1 MKKLL
6 ILLLIPILLGGCY
19 DYNEL
24 GDLAIVAGIGIDY
37 QDDEFEVT
45 FEILSTKKEGE
56 QGSASSSTY
65 NVSAKGN
72 TVAEA
77 FSKNGYNMDKVP
89 YYDHIKVVVISED
102 VAKEHLK
109 QISELLIRNSK
120 LRNEFYL
127 TIAEN
132 ASAKDIISSSSKE
145 KPVAAQ
151 FIVDLLEHSNDS
163 SNAGYYVPFTKTL
176 RNILT
181 KGEDAIMS
189 TLKLEDDKIILNGM
203 AVFKDFD
210 LKYIYNTNE
219 ASIINL
225 LNNFNVRTVMF
236 EKSCGDKKTVMS
248 IYESDIKI
256 EPNNDYIKISGKLN
270 GRINENNCDYNL
282 KEEKTYQDLQKEF
295 TSVITDEMNKI
306 VNSLQLLESN
316 ALSIGKNYYNKYR
329 KEYFYLW
336 TKQDIKFDLD
346 LKINKKGLIFEVK

>member
-37 QDDEFEVT
+37 KDEEFEVT

-65 NVSAKGN
+65 NVTAKGN

-77 FSKNGYNMDKVP
+77 FSKNGNNMDKVP
-89 YYDHIKVVVISED
+89 YYDHIKVVVISEE
-102 VAKEHLK
+102 VAKDHLK

-127 TIAEN
+127 TIAEGT
-132 ASAKDIISSSSKE
+132 SAKDIISSSSKE
-145 KPVAAQ
+145 KHVAAQ

-163 SNAGYYVPFTKTL
+163 SSAGYYAPFTKTL

-181 KGEDAIMS
+181 EGEDAIIS

-210 LKYIYNTNE
+210 LKHIYNTDE
-219 ASIINL
+219 AAVINL
-225 LNNFNVRTVMF
+225 LNNFKSRTVFF

-270 GRINENNCDYNL
+270 GRINENNCDYDL
-282 KEEKTYQDLQKEF
+282 KKEETYKKLEKEF

-306 VNSLQLLESN
+306 INSLQLLESN
-316 ALSIGKNYYNKYR
+316 ALSIGKNYYNKFR
-329 KEYFYLW
+329 KENFYLW
-336 TKQDIKFDLD
+336 TKQDIKFEID